1 MWWLNST
8 HFPQVATF
16 YVEVPAPDPF
26 KDLSEIR
33 LEFVEFLRHRFAVHN
48 LSPHAGIVNTYNV
61 EDKFTI
67 SVRGVSGRLLTD
79 KIDLF
84 SQSVGL
90 NSQGYE
96 ESSEVLMVR
105 TASNS
110 ISNEDVLN
118 TVEKFSDPITLI
130 LHFNSNYDIEW
141 SPHSLW
147 FFHKLFLFSGVYGEV
162 TYVYK

>member
-1 MWWLNST
+1 MKLITTLITSLALLSFSPIDPTQPEDTETYIIEEEFERHEIMWWLNST

-48 LSPHAGIVNTYNV
+48 LSPHAGVVNTYNV

-67 SVRGVSGRLLTD
+67 SVRGVPGRLLTD

-84 SQSVGL
+84 SQSVDL
-90 NSQGYE
+90 NSQGYGDY
-96 ESSEVLMVR
+96 S
-105 TASNS
+105 
-110 ISNEDVLN
+110 
-118 TVEKFSDPITLI
+118 
-130 LHFNSNYDIEW
+130 
-141 SPHSLW
+141 
-147 FFHKLFLFSGVYGEV
+147 
-162 TYVYK
+162 